1 MMTRR
6 DDDARYDLSRLRP
19 TPEDVEAHAA
29 ARRAL
34 TKSKARGATAG
45 SKLVGR
51 GPFVQYPVEAIT
63 RLAGAKH
70 LGTVKLFGWL
80 LHLSWKADHRLPL
93 RLANETVTPLGL
105 SRWGK
110 GAALRELEA
119 LGLIRV
125 QRRERKSPLITAIAH
140 RKGGVSE

>member
-1 MMTRR
+1 MTTRR

-34 TKSKARGATAG
+34 KKTRGAATG
-45 SKLVGR
+45 SKLIGR
-51 GPFVQYPVEAIT
+51 GPFVQYPVEAII
-63 RLAGAKH
+63 RLARAKH
-70 LGTVKLFGWL
+70 RGTVKLFGWL

-93 RLANETVTPLGL
+93 RLANKTVAPLGL

-125 QRRERKSPLITAIAH
+125 ERQDRRSPLVTAIAH